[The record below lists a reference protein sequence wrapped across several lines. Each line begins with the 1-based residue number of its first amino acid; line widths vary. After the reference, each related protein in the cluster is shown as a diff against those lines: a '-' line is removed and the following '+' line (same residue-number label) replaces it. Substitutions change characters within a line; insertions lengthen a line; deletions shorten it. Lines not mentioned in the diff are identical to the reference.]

1 MDIANEEEKTVVLAS
16 YLKTVE
22 SIRKALE
29 KNGISTFKLTGEVED
44 KGAVLRE
51 FKAQEGKAALVMST
65 VGERDLDIGEAD
77 TLIVYDAI
85 KTEKTMY
92 QRIKRTRGG
101 RVEFLTYADTS
112 EERGVRR
119 LIDSIVERY
128 PWSCSVDDGG
138 QQ

>member
-1 MDIANEEEKTVVLAS
+1 MINLNQIFLRYRGNDDLAPVHRDI
-16 YLKTVE
+16 
-22 SIRKALE
+22 SIIKALK
-29 KNGISTFKLTGEVED
+29 KNGIPAFKLTGEVED

-51 FKAQEGKAALVMST
+51 FKAHDGQAALVMST

-101 RVEFLTYADTS
+101 RVEFLIYAGTS
-112 EERGVRR
+112 EERGINR
-119 LIDSIVERY
+119 LIDSIVQRY
-128 PWSCSVDDGG
+128 PWSCSVE
-138 QQ
+138 